1 MIEESKLLI
10 RKAIRA
16 DVQEIVRIIADNTIG
31 RVREAYQEN
40 IPEVY
45 YDAFDRICDD
55 KNQLLIVAIYKNKV
69 VGTLQISFIQNM
81 SVQGAYGALIESMHV
96 DSNFRGQNIG
106 SFMMNWAIETAKAK
120 KCNIVQLT
128 SNKERQKAHNFY
140 RKFGFVAT
148 HEGFKMPLT

>member
-31 RVREAYQEN
+31 KLREAYQEN

-81 SVQGAYGALIESMHV
+81 SVQGAYRALIESMHV

>member
-10 RKAIRA
+10 RKAVRE

-31 RVREAYQEN
+31 KVREAYQEN

-55 KNQLLIVAIYKNKV
+55 KNQLLIVAIHKNKV

-81 SVQGAYGALIESMHV
+81 SVQGAYRALIESMHV

>member
-81 SVQGAYGALIESMHV
+81 SVQGAYRALIESMHV